1 MKHKLW
7 ICALVCGLT
16 ALFCIGVGAVQHHST
31 ARTERYID
39 HIVNADANPN
49 LGTTTIPEDRMVGED
64 FTSHLPLVVIDT
76 GGQEIVNY
84 RQYNA
89 VTDSF
94 DVPDGID
101 PYFSMEIR
109 VYDRADHCN
118 RPSDEAALSS
128 AGRIKVRGNSS
139 ANFSLPKFQYTLKL
153 ETEGG
158 EKQPLSMMGIGTDD
172 TWVLSP
178 TVRDK
183 SRIRNYLAYNIAGQL
198 EAFTPDLR
206 YCEVLFAKDEGYY
219 YGGLYMMCES
229 IKVSPERVDIQKDAT
244 GYHVGTGYLLLRDRY
259 SDGKVIL
266 DTWGTQKGYNTH
278 TEATRNKEL
287 RTLLS
292 LEYPKNE
299 AATPEF
305 IASVEKEISQIEM
318 ALYSRNGNS
327 LNPIEKRIDLDS
339 FADYLVINEF
349 LCNFDAGLHST
360 YMYKSPYGKL
370 TAGPYWDYD
379 GAMDNWSYSLLNN
392 ETFVFWDYPWFERLI
407 RMEDFEKRV
416 ESRYHELR
424 GTILSD
430 EYLAEFIDDTVSYLG
445 NALLRED
452 SAYGDYSYITT
463 IAIEGKTG
471 LSIDRRRESAAAEA
485 QRLKDVLHLRGEFM
499 DKNIHTLQQ
508 FVDYRGNSVDTNTV
522 LAVFLILIFLVSTV
536 LVRRYRL
543 IR

>member
-16 ALFCIGVGAVQHHST
+16 ALFCIGVGAVLHHST
-31 ARTERYID
+31 VRAERYID

-49 LGTTTIPEDRMVGED
+49 LGTTTIPADRMVGED

-76 GGQEIVNY
+76 GGQEIVSY
-84 RQYNA
+84 KQYNA
-89 VTDSF
+89 DTDSF
-94 DVPDGID
+94 EVPDGID
-101 PYFSMEIR
+101 PYCPMEIR

-118 RPSDEAALSS
+118 RPSDDAALRS

-139 ANFSLPKFQYTLKL
+139 ASASLPKFQYTLKL
-153 ETEGG
+153 ETEDG
-158 EKQPLSMMGIGTDD
+158 EEQSLGMMGIGTDD
-172 TWVLSP
+172 TWILSP
-178 TVRDK
+178 TVWDK

-198 EAFTPDLR
+198 EASTPDLR
-206 YCEVLFAKDEGYY
+206 YCEVLFAKGDSYY

-229 IKVSPERVDIQKDAT
+229 IKVSPERVNIQKDAS
-244 GYHVGTGYLLLRDRY
+244 GYHVGTGYLICRDRY
-259 SDGKVIL
+259 SENEVML
-266 DTWGTQKGYNTH
+266 DTWGTREGYNILN
-278 TEATRNKEL
+278 TEKTFF
-287 RTLLS
+287 S

-299 AATPEF
+299 AATPEL

-318 ALYSRNGNS
+318 ALYSGNGNAQGE
-327 LNPIEKRIDLDS
+327 IQKWIDLDS

-349 LCNFDAGLHST
+349 FCNYDAGLHST
-360 YMYKSPYGKL
+360 YMYKAPYGKL

-379 GAMDNWSYSLLNN
+379 GAMDNWKTSLLDV
-392 ETFVFWDYPWFERLI
+392 EAFSLHSYPWFEKLI
-407 RMEDFEKRV
+407 QMEDFEKLV
-416 ESRYHELR
+416 EKRYRELR

-430 EYLAEFIDDTVSYLG
+430 EYLTGFIDDTVSYLG

-452 SAYGDYSYITT
+452 SAYGDYSYISSA
-463 IAIEGKTG
+463 AIEEETG
-471 LSIDRRRESAAAEA
+471 LSVDRSRESGAAEA

-508 FVDYRGNSVDTNTV
+508 FVDYRGNSLDTNTV
-522 LAVFLILIFLVSTV
+522 LAGFLILIFLVSTV